1 MSSPSSS
8 SQSSFADSDDR
19 DRADVAVAVRGLSDE
34 HRGPLHPSSAPALS
48 LSQGRARA
56 DSDAYPPTQARPLP
70 VSRPRAC
77 TVPGCNCNEAPSALR
92 PAAFQQGS
100 SRFSPRHR

>member
-1 MSSPSSS
+1 MP
-8 SQSSFADSDDR
+8 FLTDFFR
-19 DRADVAVAVRGLSDE
+19 L
-34 HRGPLHPSSAPALS
+34 
-48 LSQGRARA
+48 ARA
-56 DSDAYPPTQARPLP
+56 KKVHTALDTAGEPFRPEDQNQSHVYALPQAHIRTRSEVFPPPARRDERP

-100 SRFSPRHR
+100 SSRFSPRHR